1 MADINTVLNDETW
14 VERSLPA
21 EDLTPE
27 FSFVL
32 SRTVYVGDPNSV
44 EQLQSDVYNPPIAV
58 PELAARDP
66 LRPSAREVID
76 QESKLAAYYLEMID
90 RTGRKP
96 DAYAVGY
103 WLRLEFV
110 SEALDQQIGFPWWD
124 RVAEA
129 SSLFDWART
138 TDSGG
143 EEFFDCDQGWFFRAG
158 RMGQELHF
166 QQGDLDTGDVYANLK
181 VGRSGFL
188 GRLDQA
194 ERDIGTVIE
203 RLGER
208 LQIDPWS

>member
-1 MADINTVLNDETW
+1 MADINTVLNDETG

-103 WLRLEFV
+103 
-110 SEALDQQIGFPWWD
+110 
-124 RVAEA
+124 
-129 SSLFDWART
+129 
-138 TDSGG
+138 
-143 EEFFDCDQGWFFRAG
+143 
-158 RMGQELHF
+158 
-166 QQGDLDTGDVYANLK
+166 
-181 VGRSGFL
+181 
-188 GRLDQA
+188 
-194 ERDIGTVIE
+194 
-203 RLGER
+203 
-208 LQIDPWS
+208 

>member
-1 MADINTVLNDETW
+1 MTDINTVLNDETW

-32 SRTVYVGDPNSV
+32 SPTVYVGDPNSV
-44 EQLQSDVYNPPIAV
+44 EQLQSDVYNPPIAA

-66 LRPSAREVID
+66 LRPSAREAIG
-76 QESKLAAYYLEMID
+76 QEAELAAYYLEIMD
-90 RTGRKP
+90 RTGRTP
-96 DAYAVGY
+96 DADGVGY

-110 SEALDQQIGFPWWD
+110 SESLAQRIGFPWWD

-129 SSLFDWART
+129 SSLFDWARAT
-138 TDSGG
+138 NAEDA
-143 EEFFDCDQGWFFRAG
+143 EFFDCDQGWFFKAG
-158 RMGQELHF
+158 RVGQELHF
-166 QQGDLDTGDVYANLK
+166 QQGDLDTGEIYANLK
-181 VGRSGFL
+181 VGQADFL

-194 ERDIGTVIE
+194 ESDVRTVVQ
-203 RLGER
+203 RLKER